1 MWAEDAPEQTA
12 ALAERSVYNP
22 GAMVSTE
29 PGGAVAE
36 EPAEIELVIHER
48 RQVRRERVGLAA
60 TVLIGRGADCQVRV
74 EHVSVSRRH
83 ARLKLSA
90 PSSVE
95 DLDSQN
101 GTQVFESAADVEAKR
116 SIAAKPGQLV
126 PVKLGCVLKL
136 GSVLIGIERARPSV
150 QTEPV
155 PLRQGPAVLEDPEM
169 RRVYALAERAAETAL
184 PVLILGETGVGKD
197 VLAEHIHKHS
207 SRARG
212 AFVRV
217 NCGALNPA
225 LLESELFGHER
236 GAFTNARVAKVGL
249 LELARGGT
257 AFLDEIGELPLAMQ
271 VKLLHVLESGELTKV
286 GGTRSQQV
294 DLRIIAATNR
304 ELGREVKEGRFR
316 KDLYFRLNSVSL
328 QVPPLRNR
336 KAEIVP
342 LARLFLERF
351 CLHAGLAVP
360 ELLPE
365 TEQMMQ
371 EYSWPGNVRELK
383 NAMERAPLLA
393 AGGPIAGHHLRL
405 DDELEREATAVL
417 HRDGYKQG

>member
-1 MWAEDAPEQTA
+1 
-12 ALAERSVYNP
+12 
-22 GAMVSTE
+22 MVSTD
-29 PGGAVAE
+29 PGAAVAE

-48 RQVRRERVGLAA
+48 RQQRRVRVGLAA
-60 TVLIGRGADCQVRV
+60 TVLIGRGVDCQVRV

-83 ARLKLSA
+83 ARLKLSE
-90 PSSVE
+90 PSFVE
-95 DLDSQN
+95 DLESQN
-101 GTQVFESAADVEAKR
+101 GTQVFESSADVEAR
-116 SIAAKPGQLV
+116 RATAVRPGQQA
-126 PVKLGCVLKL
+126 PVKIGSVLKI
-136 GSVLIGIERARPSV
+136 GNVLIGIERASPAV

-155 PLRQGPAVLEDPEM
+155 PVRQGPAVLEDAEM
-169 RRVYALAERAAETAL
+169 RRVYALAERAAATAL

-197 VLAEHIHKHS
+197 VLAEHIHSSS
-207 SRARG
+207 SRSRG

-217 NCGALNPA
+217 NCGALSPA
-225 LLESELFGHER
+225 LFESELFGHER
-236 GAFTNARVAKVGL
+236 GAFTNAGAAKVGL

-294 DLRIIAATNR
+294 DLRIVAATNR
-304 ELGREVKEGRFR
+304 ELSREVKAGRFR

-328 QVPPLRNR
+328 HLPALRER
-336 KAEIVP
+336 RAEIVP

-351 CLHAGLAVP
+351 CIHAGLAVP

-365 TEQMMQ
+365 TEQLLQ

-383 NAMERAPLLA
+383 NAMERAPILA
-393 AGGPIAGHHLRL
+393 GGGPIAPAYLRL
-405 DDELEREATAVL
+405 DEQLEATAVL
-417 HRDGYKQG
+417 ARDGSTKVRPAGRS